1 MAESRR
7 TKMTKLLLRTAL
19 IELMQEKPFHKI
31 TVKEICE
38 RADLNRATFYLHYTD
53 QNQLLDEVI
62 NSLVNGMTEYL
73 STYKGEYDRVTFL
86 SRLLEYIKDNSEL
99 YRTLM
104 SNDINGGTR
113 DKIIRD
119 VLGNIKNDLPVFG
132 SSTENK
138 YFYTYFIDGTASVIL
153 KWINSNFDL
162 SCNELAKLIGRLHTD
177 SRTKWNAV

>member
-38 RADLNRATFYLHYTD
+38 RADLNRATFYLHYSD

-62 NSLVNGMTEYL
+62 NTLVNDMTEYL
-73 STYKGEYDRVTFL
+73 SSFKGEYNHVTFL
-86 SRLLEYIKDNSEL
+86 SRLLEYIKNNAVL

-104 SNDINGGTR
+104 SNDVNGGTR
-113 DKIIRD
+113 TKVIRD
-119 VLGNIKNDLPVFG
+119 VLGNIKKDLPVFG
-132 SSTENK
+132 SSAENK
-138 YFYTYFIDGTASVIL
+138 YFYTYFIDGTASIIL
-153 KWINSNFDL
+153 KWINSDFDL
-162 SCNELAKLIGRLHTD
+162 SCNELAKLIARLHSD
-177 SRTKWNAV
+177 SRTEWNAL